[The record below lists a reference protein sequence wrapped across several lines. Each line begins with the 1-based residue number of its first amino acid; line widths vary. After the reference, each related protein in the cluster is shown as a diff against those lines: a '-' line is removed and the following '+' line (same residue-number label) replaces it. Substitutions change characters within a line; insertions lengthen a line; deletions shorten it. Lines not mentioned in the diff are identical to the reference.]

1 MAKKS
6 RWRDND
12 KRRDNKK
19 CGKFG
24 GRADVICEGSLALE
38 DEARVAVEGVL
49 GGRLHRPLAV
59 VLGDRRVRTVLLRLG
74 PVSNSQHVIYEQ
86 NF

>member
-1 MAKKS
+1 MAK
-6 RWRDND
+6 NPGGETID
-12 KRRDNKK
+12 KRRDNQK

-24 GRADVICEGSLALE
+24 GRADVICECSLALE